1 MVPKAH
7 LKKLFSTATMVSL
20 SLSLIAGCSTP
31 PASSPASESGT
42 PTTST
47 STEAPA
53 ATANLQPKK
62 GGTITIGI
70 ANEPD
75 QLDIHKTGMAVANQ
89 IAGNLGASLV
99 TQDPDTLE
107 FKPYLA
113 ESWEVSED
121 GKTWT
126 FKIRTGVKFHDGTD
140 MTAKSIAE
148 TYQRALDPAT
158 AAKVAGS
165 NLSEVESVE
174 APDDT
179 TLVLHLKQPFA
190 PLLQFLS
197 DPGWLQPLS
206 LQAIAQAGDKYGRQ
220 PVGVGPWK
228 FEKWENGQS
237 ISFIRNEEFAWAD
250 PIFKNQGA
258 PYADRLVYR
267 FISENQT
274 LLAALDSG
282 SIDIARGVV
291 AKDVAKYRDNP
302 QFEVKEMLRNGLG
315 LFVMLNTRRPV
326 FQEIEVRQALNK
338 AINKEA
344 IMKAVI
350 QGEGIVSYGPL
361 PPSLFGYDEG
371 VQEYGLKYQVE
382 EAKALLEKA
391 GYTKNAQGLYEKGGK
406 PLKLDLLT
414 QTGTW
419 AQASQLIQA
428 MLKDIGVEVNI
439 VTLEWGALVDT
450 ATKGSFDMT
459 LMGYT
464 LNDPDVLYL
473 FLHSSQADNG
483 LNFSYVKDEKM
494 DELLVMGRTT
504 VDSAARKDV
513 YKEIQKYVVDQA
525 WWVPIYTEKQFNV
538 VRKPVEGVGIHPLRG
553 LMYHDSWVNQ

>member
-1 MVPKAH
+1 MVPAAY

-20 SLSLIAGCSTP
+20 SMALIAGCSTP
-31 PASSPASESGT
+31 QASSPPEGSAPSN
-42 PTTST
+42 TTST
-47 STEAPA
+47 ETPA
-53 ATANLQPKK
+53 ATADLQPKK

-113 ESWEVSED
+113 ESWQVSED

-126 FKIRTGVKFHDGTD
+126 FKIRTGVKFHDGTA

-148 TYQRALDPAT
+148 TYQRALNPET

-174 APDDT
+174 ASDDT

-206 LQAIAQAGDKYGRQ
+206 MQAIEQAGDKYARQ

-237 ISFIRNEEFAWAD
+237 ISFTRNEEFAWAD

-267 FISENQT
+267 FIAENQT

-315 LFVMLNTRRPV
+315 LFVMLNTRKPV
-326 FQEIEVRQALNK
+326 FQDVEVRQALNK

-350 QGEGIVSYGPL
+350 QGEGVVSYGPL
-361 PPSLFGYDEG
+361 PPSLFGYDES
-371 VQEYGLKYQVE
+371 VKDYGLTYQVD

-391 GYTKNAQGLYEKGGK
+391 GYTKNAQGLYEKDGK

-473 FLHSSQADNG
+473 FLHSSQADSG

-494 DELLVMGRTT
+494 DELLVKGRTT

-513 YKEIQKYVVDQA
+513 YKEVQKYVVEQA

>member
-1 MVPKAH
+1 MVPTAY

-20 SLSLIAGCSTP
+20 SMALIAGCSTP
-31 PASSPASESGT
+31 PASSPPEGSAPST
-42 PTTST
+42 TTST
-47 STEAPA
+47 ETPA
-53 ATANLQPKK
+53 ATADLQPKK

-113 ESWEVSED
+113 ESWQVSED

-126 FKIRTGVKFHDGTD
+126 FKIRTGVKFHDGTA

-148 TYQRALDPAT
+148 TYQRALNPET

-174 APDDT
+174 ASDDT

-206 LQAIAQAGDKYGRQ
+206 MQAIEQAGDKYARQ

-237 ISFIRNEEFAWAD
+237 ISFTRNEEFAWAD

-267 FISENQT
+267 FIAENQT

-315 LFVMLNTRRPV
+315 LFVMLNTRKPV
-326 FQEIEVRQALNK
+326 FQDVEVRQALNK

-350 QGEGIVSYGPL
+350 QGEGVVSYGPL
-361 PPSLFGYDEG
+361 PPSLFGYDES
-371 VQEYGLKYQVE
+371 VKDYGLTYQVD

-391 GYTKNAQGLYEKGGK
+391 GYTKNAQGLYEKDGK

-473 FLHSSQADNG
+473 FLHSSQADSG

-494 DELLVMGRTT
+494 DELLVKGRTT

-513 YKEIQKYVVDQA
+513 YKEVQKYVVEQA

>member
-1 MVPKAH
+1 MVPTAY

-20 SLSLIAGCSTP
+20 SMALIAGCSTP
-31 PASSPASESGT
+31 PASSPPEGSAPSN
-42 PTTST
+42 TTST
-47 STEAPA
+47 ETPA
-53 ATANLQPKK
+53 ATADLQPKK

-113 ESWEVSED
+113 ESWQVSED

-126 FKIRTGVKFHDGTD
+126 FKIRTGVKFHDGTA

-148 TYQRALDPAT
+148 TYQRALNPET

-174 APDDT
+174 ASDDT

-206 LQAIAQAGDKYGRQ
+206 MQAIEQAGDKYARQ

-237 ISFIRNEEFAWAD
+237 ISFTRNEEFAWAD

-267 FISENQT
+267 FIAENQT

-315 LFVMLNTRRPV
+315 LFVMLNTRKPV
-326 FQEIEVRQALNK
+326 FQDVEVRQALNK

-350 QGEGIVSYGPL
+350 QGEGVVSYGPL
-361 PPSLFGYDEG
+361 PPSLFGYDES
-371 VQEYGLKYQVE
+371 VKDYGLTYQVD

-391 GYTKNAQGLYEKGGK
+391 GYTKNAQGLYEKDGK

-473 FLHSSQADNG
+473 FLHSSQADSG
-483 LNFSYVKDEKM
+483 LNFSYVKDDKM
-494 DELLVMGRTT
+494 DELLVKGRTT

-513 YKEIQKYVVDQA
+513 YKEVQKYVVEQA

>member
-1 MVPKAH
+1 MVPTTY
-7 LKKLFSTATMVSL
+7 LKKIFSTATMVSL
-20 SLSLIAGCSTP
+20 SMALIAGCSTP
-31 PASSPASESGT
+31 PASSPPEGGSAPS
-42 PTTST
+42 TTT

-53 ATANLQPKK
+53 ATADLQPKK

-113 ESWEVSED
+113 ESWQVSED

-126 FKIRTGVKFHDGTD
+126 FKIRTGVKFHDGTA

-148 TYQRALDPAT
+148 TYQRALNPET

-165 NLSEVESVE
+165 NLSEVESLD

-206 LQAIAQAGDKYGRQ
+206 MQAIEQAGDKYARQ

-237 ISFIRNEEFAWAD
+237 ISFTRNEEFAWAD

-267 FISENQT
+267 FIAENQT

-315 LFVMLNTRRPV
+315 LFIMMNTRKPA
-326 FQEIEVRQALNK
+326 FQDVEVRQALNK

-350 QGEGIVSYGPL
+350 QGEGVVSYGPL
-361 PPSLFGYDEG
+361 PPSLFGYDES
-371 VQEYGLKYQVE
+371 VKDYGLTYQVD

-391 GYTKNAQGLYEKGGK
+391 GYTKNAQGLYEKDGK

-473 FLHSSQADNG
+473 FLHSSQADSG
-483 LNFSYVKDEKM
+483 LNFSYVKDDKM
-494 DELLVMGRTT
+494 DELLVKGRTT

-513 YKEIQKYVVDQA
+513 YKEVQKYVVEQA